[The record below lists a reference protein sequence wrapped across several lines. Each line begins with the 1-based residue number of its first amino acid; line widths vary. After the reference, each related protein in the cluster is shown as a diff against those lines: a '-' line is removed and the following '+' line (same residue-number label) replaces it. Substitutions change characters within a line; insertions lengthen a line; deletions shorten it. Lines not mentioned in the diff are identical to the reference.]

1 MRNQLL
7 VKLMTTAPMLLIL
20 AACGVKNAE
29 YYAAHPDDALQEL
42 KACQPKPVNVQLS
55 DATCINAGQG
65 YRAYLAAKNK
75 AIREGER
82 KAMQEWVDQNKR

>member
-7 VKLMTTAPMLLIL
+7 VKLVTTASMLLLL
-20 AACGVKNAE
+20 AACGAKTAE
-29 YYAAHPDDALQEL
+29 YYAAHVDEALQEL

-65 YRAYLAAKNK
+65 YRTYLAAKNK

>member
-1 MRNQLL
+1 MKISDLKSMIVVSAALL
-7 VKLMTTAPMLLIL
+7 LG
-20 AACGVKNAE
+20 ACGAKTAE
-29 YYAAHPDDALQEL
+29 YYAAHPDEALQAL
-42 KACQPKPVNVQLS
+42 KVCQPKPINEQLA

-65 YRAYLAAKNK
+65 YRTYLAARNK